1 MQSAILSFNT
11 RQAVNDHKIGFFA
24 CNYSAEPKK
33 TSQQGADGLFSGHL
47 SAGSA
52 YIATMDGLS
61 GPVNDSLAP
70 DFRTSE

>member
-1 MQSAILSFNT
+1 MPHKAVVHLTFRLSIKN
-11 RQAVNDHKIGFFA
+11 RR
-24 CNYSAEPKK
+24 NYSAEPQK

-70 DFRTSE
+70 DFRISE